1 MTTVRESQPL
11 PPPLFFACPA
21 EPACATS
28 PGENSY
34 VLMPAASQ
42 GPKSIFEL
50 LFPTPSLL
58 CRPVQCATPVASYS
72 SITRESVLAHISEL
86 SDDRY
91 EGRDSPSKGLDMASA
106 YIAGELAE
114 HGVAGAGDGGGF
126 LQSFSIY
133 GFAPLDKF
141 RSSAKGGGDVGSPQS
156 YGPKLFEHVVH
167 EAEYLARTKRS
178 SVAKTRFYEWGRVS
192 NVVGIIEGSDPKLK
206 DEFVIVSAHYDHIGT
221 RSRGKDRIYNGA
233 DDNASGTAVLL
244 SMLPELKKLKEE
256 GKGPKRSV
264 IFVFTAGEEKGLVG
278 ADYYRRNP
286 LRPLSQTVAAI
297 NVDMIARLSAEQISV
312 CDIDAKGK
320 PNHLRPMVDSA
331 ARGAGFSKID
341 RNIDEYFDRQDGGV
355 WAEAGIPI
363 AVIFEGLTPDG
374 RLNPDYHGVDDE
386 IEGILKDNGGEK
398 PARVARMTL
407 DLLLQTANQ

>member
-21 EPACATS
+21 EPACAAS

-42 GPKSIFEL
+42 ETQSIFEF

-58 CRPVQCATPVASYS
+58 CRPVQCATPAVPHA

-91 EGRDSPSKGLDMASA
+91 EGRDSPSKGLDMAAA
-106 YIAGELAE
+106 YIAGELAKY
-114 HGVAGAGDGGGF
+114 GVAGAGEGGGF
-126 LQSFSIY
+126 LQGFSIY

-141 RSSAKGGGDVGSPQS
+141 RSSARTGGDVGSPQS
-156 YGPKLFEHVVH
+156 YGPKLFEHAVH
-167 EAEYLARTKRS
+167 EAEYLERTKNLN
-178 SVAKTRFYEWGRVS
+178 ADKARFYEWGRVS
-192 NVVGIIEGSDPKLK
+192 NVVGIIEGSDPSLK
-206 DEFVIVSAHYDHIGT
+206 DEFVIISAHYDHIGT

-244 SMLPELKKLKEE
+244 SIAPELKKLKDE

-264 IFVFTAGEEKGLVG
+264 IFVFTAAEEKGLLG
-278 ADYYRRNP
+278 ASYYARMP
-286 LRPLSQTVAAI
+286 LRPLSKTVAAI
-297 NVDMIARLSAEQISV
+297 NVDMIARHSAEQISV

-320 PNHLRPMVDSA
+320 PNHLRPMVNAA
-331 ARGAGFSKID
+331 ARGAGFSNID

-355 WAEAGIPI
+355 WAAAGIDT

-386 IEGILKDNGGEK
+386 IEGILRDNGGEK
-398 PARVARMTL
+398 PARVARMAL
-407 DLLLQTANQ
+407 ELLMQAANQ